1 MKPAA
6 LALLC
11 CPECRESLRLEA
23 DRVDNAQVESGWL
36 ICASCPTAYPIV
48 RGVPRFVSTDRYAGR
63 DRLGWDGFSHAFL
76 DADSGGEAERRL
88 EICTGWPAAEYR
100 GQRLLDVG
108 VGTGRFAAVAARHG
122 AEVVGV
128 DFNEAVEAAYRSLRD
143 FPHVHIVQADLFSLP
158 FRDETFDLAYT
169 MGVLQHTPRPLDVF
183 SRVAS
188 AVKTSGGLAVSL
200 RSRRG
205 LVRHVAPLIRR
216 VTTRL
221 PLSAA
226 LAVTAMAI
234 PFYYAWQIPGLGRA
248 MQALSGTAPHPHWRR
263 RWLDTFEW
271 STATYEWSFPAAE
284 IAGWF
289 RANGFPSVEA
299 SADTTEIRGLKS
311 PAPGPVPLQPRA
323 PIDIR
328 PAGPPQLLTPTRGA
342 STGRTSW

>member
-143 FPHVHIVQADLFSLP
+143 FPHVHIVQADLFALP

-169 MGVLQHTPRPLDVF
+169 MGVLHHTPRPRDVF
-183 SRVAS
+183 SRVAR

-200 RSRRG
+200 RSRRS
-205 LVRHVAPLIRR
+205 LVRHVAHLIRR

-234 PFYYAWQIPGLGRA
+234 PFYYVWQIPGLGRA
-248 MQALSGTAPHPHWRR
+248 MLALSGTAPHPHWRR

-271 STATYEWSFPAAE
+271 STATYEWSLSTAE
-284 IAGWF
+284 VTEWF

-299 SADTTEIRGLKS
+299 LPDRAGIRGLKGQ
-311 PAPGPVPLQPRA
+311 PGAPVPLQRRPPA
-323 PIDIR
+323 EIL
-328 PAGPPQLLTPTRGA
+328 PAGPSKLLA
-342 STGRTSW
+342 SPRGRTTRPTSW